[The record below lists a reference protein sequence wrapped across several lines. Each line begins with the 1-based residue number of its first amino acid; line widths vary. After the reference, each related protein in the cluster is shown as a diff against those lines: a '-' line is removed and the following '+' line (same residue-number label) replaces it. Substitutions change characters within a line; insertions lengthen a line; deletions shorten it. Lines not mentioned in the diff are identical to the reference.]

1 MASIIQHRGRWR
13 AQVRRKGFPVYT
25 KTFDT
30 KGQAQAWATL
40 VEADV
45 ARGVLPSA
53 GAVAGRS
60 YRVKD
65 MLDEYVKLRSGSRP
79 VLDTSNEFYMLRR
92 LTEFLGDMDAT
103 RLKPDD
109 LVGFA
114 QARADMGAGPY
125 TVNMEVSKLGTI
137 MRMVAAHRGM
147 ALDDVVQK
155 ARPLL
160 NHLKLIGGGGKR
172 ERRPTEDELDRI
184 LEHLESKRGMVFAD
198 AVRFSVGTAMR
209 RGEVTRLMR
218 SDVDEV
224 RRLVLVRDRKD
235 PREKVGNDQWVPLLE
250 DTDVGDMLELVRQQ
264 PTSEDGRIFPVG
276 ESTLSKYFTWACR
289 DLSIPDL
296 HLHDLRHH
304 GISLLFERGYRI
316 EQVALVSGH
325 KSWTHLKRYT
335 NLRPEDLHKGP
346 LG

>member
-30 KGQAQAWATL
+30 KAQAQAWATR

-53 GAVAGRS
+53 GAVAGRG
-60 YRVKD
+60 YRVAD
-65 MLDEYVKLRSGSRP
+65 LLDDYVKLRANSRP
-79 VLDTSNEFYMLRR
+79 VLDTTNEFYMLRR
-92 LTEFLGDMDAT
+92 LREGLGDLDAS

-114 QARADMGAGPY
+114 QGRADMGAGPY
-125 TVNMEVSKLGTI
+125 TINMEVSKLGTI
-137 MRMVAAHRGM
+137 MRMVAAHRNV

-160 NHLKLIGGGGKR
+160 GHLKLIGGGGQR
-172 ERRPTEDELDRI
+172 ERRPTEDELDRV
-184 LEHLESKRGMVFAD
+184 LEHLAEHRGLVFAD
-198 AVRFSVGTAMR
+198 AVRFAVGTAMR

-218 SDVDEV
+218 ADVDAG

-235 PREKVGNDQWVPLLE
+235 PREKVGNDQWVPLLA
-250 DTDVGDMLELVRQQ
+250 DTDCGDMLELVKRQ
-264 PTSEDGRIFPVG
+264 PDSADGRIFPVG

-346 LG
+346 LA